1 MKRSDGKN
9 PIRLQSS
16 HRVKPVAWALAANLS
31 LLGSAYAAS
40 DNNNDSEK
48 SSPKN
53 SAEETTMTVIASP
66 LNHAGVTEDSGSY
79 NTSSMSTATGLNIS
93 ARETPQSVSILTK
106 QRMRD
111 QNLTSVERAVNN
123 ITGLNVRQF
132 DSDRFGFTSRGM
144 SVNNIMRDGVATFY
158 DTRFNY
164 GDNTLDTDM
173 FDRIEVVRGAAGL
186 MTGPGNPSAVINLVR
201 KRPTQDF
208 RGSVSASA
216 GSWDKWRTTLDLSG
230 PLNNDGSVRG
240 RFVTAYQDT
249 HSFVDRYNQSS
260 NPFYGILEVD
270 LTPDTLL
277 TLGADTQRNMT
288 RGGMFGG
295 LPLFYSDGGR
305 THYGRSASTAP
316 DWASSETRTQSLF
329 SSLQHQFD
337 NGWNIKGTF
346 TFDND
351 KLLQNVMWADGY
363 PDRTTNIGMR
373 PGSMSLIDGTRRQQ
387 NYDIQVNGH
396 YSLFGRQHQLGFG
409 WNHQRQNFDN
419 DYYNPANC
427 STRSTCPGLGDF
439 TQPGWQYPKPIWSNT
454 RAYGSKGRNDQT
466 AQYVVTQLSLDD
478 PLTLILGGR
487 LTTWETQGDNFG
499 TPQNAK
505 YKNQFVPYSGL
516 IYDINSNFSV
526 YTSYTEIFNPENRR
540 NRDNQL
546 LDPISGQNYEVG
558 MKGVAF
564 DNSID
569 YSLAVFEIR
578 QDNMPVA
585 DTTAPRLPD
594 NSSPYYAVDGTKTRG
609 FEAEISGKVTE
620 NWNLFAGYTQYH
632 VQRPNGQTFT
642 PITPQKVL
650 KVFTTY
656 TLPGPMKDL
665 TLGGGVNWQGKTY
678 SDVTSPTGVQRVG
691 QDSFAVYSL
700 MSRYQFTPQ
709 LSLTV
714 NLDNLFNQ
722 HYYSQIGQYS
732 QYLMG
737 KPRNVDATVRYTF

>member
-1 MKRSDGKN
+1 
-9 PIRLQSS
+9 
-16 HRVKPVAWALAANLS
+16 
-31 LLGSAYAAS
+31 
-40 DNNNDSEK
+40 
-48 SSPKN
+48 
-53 SAEETTMTVIASP
+53 
-66 LNHAGVTEDSGSY
+66 
-79 NTSSMSTATGLNIS
+79 
-93 ARETPQSVSILTK
+93 
-106 QRMRD
+106 
-111 QNLTSVERAVNN
+111 
-123 ITGLNVRQF
+123 
-132 DSDRFGFTSRGM
+132 
-144 SVNNIMRDGVATFY
+144 
-158 DTRFNY
+158 
-164 GDNTLDTDM
+164 
-173 FDRIEVVRGAAGL
+173 
-186 MTGPGNPSAVINLVR
+186 
-201 KRPTQDF
+201 
-208 RGSVSASA
+208 
-216 GSWDKWRTTLDLSG
+216 
-230 PLNNDGSVRG
+230 
-240 RFVTAYQDT
+240 
-249 HSFVDRYNQSS
+249 
-260 NPFYGILEVD
+260 
-270 LTPDTLL
+270 
-277 TLGADTQRNMT
+277 
-288 RGGMFGG
+288 
-295 LPLFYSDGGR
+295 
-305 THYGRSASTAP
+305 
-316 DWASSETRTQSLF
+316 
-329 SSLQHQFD
+329 
-337 NGWNIKGTF
+337 
-346 TFDND
+346 
-351 KLLQNVMWADGY
+351 
-363 PDRTTNIGMR
+363 
-373 PGSMSLIDGTRRQQ
+373 
-387 NYDIQVNGH
+387 
-396 YSLFGRQHQLGFG
+396 
-409 WNHQRQNFDN
+409 
-419 DYYNPANC
+419 
-427 STRSTCPGLGDF
+427 
-439 TQPGWQYPKPIWSNT
+439 
-454 RAYGSKGRNDQT
+454 
-466 AQYVVTQLSLDD
+466 
-478 PLTLILGGR
+478 
-487 LTTWETQGDNFG
+487 
-499 TPQNAK
+499 
-505 YKNQFVPYSGL
+505 VPYSGL